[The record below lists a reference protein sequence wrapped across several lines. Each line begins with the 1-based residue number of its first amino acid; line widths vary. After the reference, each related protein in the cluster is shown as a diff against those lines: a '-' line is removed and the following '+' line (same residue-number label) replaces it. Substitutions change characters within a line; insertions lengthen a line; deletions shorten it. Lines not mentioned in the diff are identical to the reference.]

1 MSVIL
6 PGHLGQPSRPQLFF
20 SSGERTRFRK
30 VAESSV
36 LARLAKSRCLG
47 RFLGENGEFL
57 TISCKKVT
65 NGAIIQM
72 YVNRLLLYS
81 TLRLR
86 PGVTTVTRAPLQS
99 HDLVLNVRI
108 SIFEYICLL
117 KSGDFGNF
125 RKLENFEWEEIKIF
139 RKAERPSLLFSSRA
153 LILSHV
159 SPEPDLFLVW
169 RHVQPDVQT
178 KR

>member
-1 MSVIL
+1 M
-6 PGHLGQPSRPQLFF
+6 
-20 SSGERTRFRK
+20 K
-30 VAESSV
+30 
-36 LARLAKSRCLG
+36 
-47 RFLGENGEFL
+47 N
-57 TISCKKVT
+57 
-65 NGAIIQM
+65 II
-72 YVNRLLLYS
+72 
-81 TLRLR
+81 
-86 PGVTTVTRAPLQS
+86 
-99 HDLVLNVRI
+99 LVLNVLHAY
-108 SIFEYICLL
+108 FEYICVL

>member
-1 MSVIL
+1 M
-6 PGHLGQPSRPQLFF
+6 
-20 SSGERTRFRK
+20 TK
-30 VAESSV
+30 
-36 LARLAKSRCLG
+36 
-47 RFLGENGEFL
+47 
-57 TISCKKVT
+57 TKKE
-65 NGAIIQM
+65 GAAQH
-72 YVNRLLLYS
+72 

-178 KR
+178 KRKKYSKSSASRLSGRTSGNSSPRLCSSAETSSHSSRAAPARPLCSSHPFFFSA

>member
-1 MSVIL
+1 MERRGAPPGPLSTRVNKRSHFLSVIL

-81 TLRLR
+81 RRNRGCYSIFYLDEKSRARGAAPL
-86 PGVTTVTRAPLQS
+86 RAPGRRAALRGRLYFYTMTYT
-99 HDLVLNVRI
+99 HI
-108 SIFEYICLL
+108 EFEYCLHNIR
-117 KSGDFGNF
+117 ST
-125 RKLENFEWEEIKIF
+125 
-139 RKAERPSLLFSSRA
+139 AA
-153 LILSHV
+153 
-159 SPEPDLFLVW
+159 DL
-169 RHVQPDVQT
+169 
-178 KR
+178 